1 MGETVVERWRQ
12 RMQLVEGCTLPQTV
26 PALLDAAVDRF
37 VERPALVFFD
47 DKRTLSYGALR
58 ELSCRLANGL
68 AQCGLAKGMRV
79 GVMLGNRPEF
89 PITWLAIARLG
100 AVMVPIN
107 PSYTPRELTY
117 VLSDSSASTLVIED
131 ASLPT
136 LDQCSDRPAG
146 LEDDRVVVVG
156 DALRASARRWAD
168 LVAGGAPSHAPAE
181 PIHRD
186 DLLNIQYT
194 SGTTGFPKGCML
206 SHDYWLVISRSA
218 FAIDRDP
225 AARMLSAQP
234 WFYMD
239 PQWHFLKALWSGA
252 AVYCAKRPS
261 LSRYIFWVKQY
272 GIEWCQFP
280 QLAMQQ
286 PEALD
291 DGATRLKQAFL
302 SGWRGE
308 MVVEFE
314 RRFKVI
320 GRDIFGMTEIGT
332 GTAMPFDADD
342 MVGSGSCGLP
352 GPWRRARICDAKGRE
367 VGPGEIGELEISGR
381 AILQGYWNKKQAT
394 EAACRKGWFRTGDL
408 FRRDERGYYYIV
420 GRIKEM
426 IRRSGENISAQEIE
440 AVVQMLPEISDVA
453 AVAVPDPKR
462 GEEVKL
468 CVQLKPGIARSDC
481 SVERIEAHCRSH
493 LAPFKVPRYYAYLD
507 VLPRTS
513 SDKIAK
519 HLLTA
524 PDEDARRDSFDR
536 VDALWR

>member
-1 MGETVVERWRQ
+1 VGEEVVRQWQQRMRVVEGR
-12 RMQLVEGCTLPQTV
+12 VLPETV

-37 VERPALVFFD
+37 AERPALVFFD
-47 DKRTLSYGALR
+47 DECTLTYGVLG

-68 AQCGLAKGMRV
+68 AHCGVGKGMRI
-79 GVMLGNRPEF
+79 GVMLGNRAEF
-89 PITWLAIARLG
+89 PITWIAIARLG

-107 PSYTPRELTY
+107 PSYTSRELAY
-117 VLSDSSASTLVIED
+117 VLSDSDASAIVIED
-131 ASLPT
+131 TALPT
-136 LDQCSDRPAG
+136 LAQCSDRPPALG
-146 LEDDRVVVVG
+146 NDRVIVVG
-156 DALRASARRWAD
+156 DAQMSGARRWAD
-168 LVAGGAPSHAPAE
+168 LVAHGAPSHAAAE
-181 PIHRD
+181 PVGRD

-194 SGTTGFPKGCML
+194 SGTTGLPKGCML

-218 FAIDRDP
+218 FAVDRDP
-225 AARMLSAQP
+225 ASRLLSAQP

-261 LSRYIFWVKQY
+261 LSRYVSWLKQY

-286 PEALD
+286 PELPD
-291 DGATRLKQAFL
+291 DGTTRLKQAFL

-308 MVVEFE
+308 AEHEFE

-332 GTAMPFDADD
+332 GTAMPFDAAD
-342 MVGSGSCGLP
+342 MVGKGSCGLP
-352 GPWRRARICDAKGRE
+352 GPWRRARICDAGGRE
-367 VGPGEIGELEISGR
+367 VPPGETGELEIAGR
-381 AILQGYWNKKQAT
+381 SILKGYWNNKEAT
-394 EAACRKGWFRTGDL
+394 AAAFRGDWFRTGDL

-426 IRRSGENISAQEIE
+426 IRRSGENISAREIE
-440 AVVQMLPEISDVA
+440 AVVQMLPEIADVA
-453 AVAVPDPKR
+453 AVAVPDPRR

-468 CVQLKPGIARSDC
+468 CVQLKPGLAQTDC
-481 SVERIEAHCRSH
+481 PVERLEAHCRVH
-493 LAPFKVPRYYAYLD
+493 LAPFKVPRYYAYFD
-507 VLPRTS
+507 AFPRTS
-513 SDKIAK
+513 SNKIAK
-519 HLLTA
+519 HLLS
-524 PDEDARRDSFDR
+524 PPGEDGRRGSFDR